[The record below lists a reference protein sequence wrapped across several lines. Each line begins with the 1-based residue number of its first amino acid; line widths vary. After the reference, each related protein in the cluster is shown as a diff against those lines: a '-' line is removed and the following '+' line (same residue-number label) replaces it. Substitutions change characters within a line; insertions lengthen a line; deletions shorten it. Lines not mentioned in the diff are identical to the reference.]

1 MKQVRFRAL
10 FIAGLAAA
18 LAATLLG
25 QGDSEVQL
33 GFAIAPVQLN
43 LQGLNRAL
51 VGRGSYLVN
60 GVGICARC
68 HTPGGRY
75 LTGGNPFLG
84 QPEVLN
90 TVGYLGGGN
99 VIGGVNVRNL
109 TPDAQGLPGGLTVE
123 QFIFTIRTGMDLK
136 NLPPTPAP
144 PAVDLLQ
151 VMPWPDFRK
160 MTDNDLRAIYEYL
173 KAIPCLPG
181 GPGLS
186 PTRCS

>member
-1 MKQVRFRAL
+1 MKQVNFRGI
-10 FIAGLAAA
+10 FIAGLTAA
-18 LAATLLG
+18 LAATLLA
-25 QGDSEVQL
+25 QSDSEVQL
-33 GFAIAPVQLN
+33 GFAIAPVPLN

-51 VGRGSYLVN
+51 VGRGSYIVN
-60 GVGICARC
+60 GVGICVRC
-68 HTPGGRY
+68 HTPGARY
-75 LTGGNPFLG
+75 RDGGNPFVG
-84 QPEVLN
+84 QPEMLN

-99 VIGGVNVRNL
+99 VIGGVTVRNL

-123 QFIFTIRTGMDLK
+123 QFIFTIRTGTDLK
-136 NLPPTPAP
+136 NLLPTPPA
-144 PAVDLLQ
+144 PAVDLMQ

-186 PTRCS
+186 PTR